1 MRNCRR
7 ARPARYRCRRHKHT
21 RAHTHTHTHTHE
33 HNSTHTRAHTQHAT
47 PAHRP
52 RTTCA
57 QSCVHPSLDAMAVP
71 LTTNSARRLCCDM
84 GRRHCRVDREYPA
97 RPPHNCRSRGRRPG
111 RGLHGVSCPGA
122 PAPSDT
128 YPRRGEV
135 DEQDPPRVSV
145 GSQRRPVLTFVR
157 ASGATPAQAGPL
169 VGCWMAGRPAG
180 HCCCS

>member
-52 RTTCA
+52 RVPSPAFTPPST
-57 QSCVHPSLDAMAVP
+57 QWPSLSPRTPHAVSAATWDADTAGS
-71 LTTNSARRLCCDM
+71 TASIR
-84 GRRHCRVDREYPA
+84 PA
-97 RPPHNCRSRGRRPG
+97 PPHNCRSRGRRPG